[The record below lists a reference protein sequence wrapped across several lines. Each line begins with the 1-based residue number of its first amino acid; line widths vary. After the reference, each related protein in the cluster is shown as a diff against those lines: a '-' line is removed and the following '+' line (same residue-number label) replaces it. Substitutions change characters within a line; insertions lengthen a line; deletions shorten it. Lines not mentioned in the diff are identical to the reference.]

1 MKPMTKYPLTL
12 DKTTRLTSPS
22 LARREDGVAL
32 AVSLVLLIVLTVLGI
47 SALTMTGQEEKMSGN
62 FQDMTRSFQVAE
74 SGLVD
79 AFTGQFSLT
88 QTVLGTVTGSQTDVE
103 ADHATDFSQFT
114 KPRRGSG
121 YSALNFSSAHF
132 ETESVGKSGNATTLL
147 NQGAYQ
153 ITPKL

>member
-88 QTVLGTVTGSQTDVE
+88 QTVLGTV
-103 ADHATDFSQFT
+103 
-114 KPRRGSG
+114 
-121 YSALNFSSAHF
+121 
-132 ETESVGKSGNATTLL
+132 
-147 NQGAYQ
+147 
-153 ITPKL
+153 